1 MAWLVLSVLT
11 NNMSQ
16 ILSIKGTFL
25 QEEKETV
32 TPEDKVS
39 ERDQISFASL
49 KLIVLSLSS

>member
-1 MAWLVLSVLT
+1 MLI
-11 NNMSQ
+11 NNMLQ

-25 QEEKETV
+25 QEGKKTV

-49 KLIVLSLSS
+49 KLIVFSLSS